1 MMKTKVILCLF
12 LFAVFS
18 SKAMNTRGYHQISQI
33 YTWGDYTQGVFKVT
47 LKNQSESIQS
57 NCPAGFW
64 LDGANDKNSA
74 IYSTALAAY
83 HSNTK
88 VMLHADE
95 NQDWSGLSSKEC
107 KLKLIVLEPK

>member
-1 MMKTKVILCLF
+1 MIKTKIIVCLLLLAAF
-12 LFAVFS
+12 H
-18 SKAMNTRGYHQISQI
+18 SKAMNTGGYYQISQI

-47 LKNQSESIQS
+47 LKNQSESTQS
-57 NCPAGFW
+57 VCPAGFW

-74 IYSTALAAY
+74 VYSTALAAY

-88 VMLHADE
+88 VRIYADE